1 MLAKTAIGGC
11 DMRKLVTSLAASLL
25 MVTVAKAEIPD
36 PLNVGIISTES
47 SSALEENWRPFL
59 EDMSSTLGVEVKS
72 FFAADYAGII
82 EGMRF
87 DKVHLAWFG
96 NKSAMEAVDRAGG
109 EIFAQ
114 TIKSDGTEGYYSLL
128 IANSSS
134 EINNLEDVLKCDKSL
149 TFGNGDPN
157 STSGFLVP
165 SFYVWAQNDKDPN
178 DCFKRVVQ
186 SNHEGNALA
195 VATGK
200 VDLATNNTESI
211 YDRLAK
217 TKPEEFKKI
226 KEVWRSPL
234 IPSDPMVWKGDL
246 AEDAKQKISY
256 FFLQYGRFG
265 DLEKISRERKNLA
278 QLSDGWGPFL
288 ASSNAQ
294 LIPIRQLALF
304 KKKLAIQNDEKMSDE
319 DKNTEIAEIDAQLAE
334 VEKYKEAVG
343 EGGN

>member
-1 MLAKTAIGGC
+1 MKKLLTGFVAVLMLA
-11 DMRKLVTSLAASLL
+11 SAS
-25 MVTVAKAEIPD
+25 AKAEIPN

-47 SSALEENWRPFL
+47 SQVLEANWQPFL
-59 EDMSSTLGVEVKS
+59 KDMAATLNVEVKP
-72 FFAADYAGII
+72 FFASDYAGII
-82 EGMRF
+82 EAMRF

-114 TIKSDGTEGYYSLL
+114 TIKQDGTEGYYSLL
-128 IANSSS
+128 IARADSG
-134 EINNLEDVLKCDKSL
+134 INNLDDVLKCDKSL

-165 SFYVWAQNDKDPN
+165 SFYVWAQNNKTPA

-186 SNHEGNALA
+186 SNHSGNALA
-195 VATGK
+195 VANGK

-217 TKPEEFKKI
+217 TNPEEFKKI

-234 IPSDPMVWKGDL
+234 IPSDPMVWKKSL
-246 AEDAKQKISY
+246 SQATKEKLSY

-265 DLEKISRERKNLA
+265 DIEKVRKERANLA
-278 QLSDGWGPFL
+278 KMSDGWGPFL

-304 KKKLAIQNDEKMSDE
+304 KKKLALQSDTKMDAG
-319 DKNTEIAEIDAQLAE
+319 DKDKKIAEIDAQLAKVAE
-334 VEKYKEAVG
+334 FKEAVG
-343 EGGN
+343 DGGN